1 MKKAVPAVFPAGTV
15 LLYYLLRSLASGGR
29 TTFMAPLGQNSWQ
42 QKQRMQSLRSIFGLP
57 RRIPMALAGQ
67 TWAHFWQPMHSGLHT
82 CGREAM

>member
-1 MKKAVPAVFPAGTV
+1 
-15 LLYYLLRSLASGGR
+15 
-29 TTFMAPLGQNSWQ
+29 MAPLGQNSWQ

-67 TWAHFWQPMHSGLHT
+67 TWAQFWQPMHSGLHT